1 MINDQLPT
9 TGFDRDDPSL
19 KTGEEGLT
27 IWDLQQMAEEK
38 RLNEIDELFD
48 NGVSMNSLPVGM
60 SAGTGVATLNTD
72 IKLVNEWLSIFAVK
86 NWRGKIFFSSTNK
99 RVSQGRN
106 RLRSSF
112 LSARAPFIPMM
123 KFTTMLLDSHPLA
136 TRAKSNLVILNY
148 TDPLTKP
155 YWQEFIPTK
164 LQAVDLQVAVKGRYG
179 PIYVGKTWFGK
190 YDKNGDFTAD
200 DPNKVVGRYFLDFSP
215 AALKEQREHHWDGS
229 DEEILDPIPHIDN

>member
-1 MINDQLPT
+1 
-9 TGFDRDDPSL
+9 
-19 KTGEEGLT
+19 
-27 IWDLQQMAEEK
+27 MAEEK

-229 DEEILDPIPHIDN
+229 DEEVLDPIPHIDN